1 MGTRESRWV
10 LHLISGG
17 SEAWGR
23 RQQGDY
29 THHLPKFPISKENRW
44 KETISLFAAKFH
56 GFRAQ
61 SSQGV
66 NMDSINKS
74 ITTQEQQKPIPN
86 KSKTEGVS
94 GIRR

>member
-29 THHLPKFPISKENRW
+29 THHLPKFPISKENRR
-44 KETISLFAAKFH
+44 KETLSFFAAKFH

-61 SSQGV
+61 SSQDV
-66 NMDSINKS
+66 NMDSINK
-74 ITTQEQQKPIPN
+74 TKA
-86 KSKTEGVS
+86 
-94 GIRR
+94 